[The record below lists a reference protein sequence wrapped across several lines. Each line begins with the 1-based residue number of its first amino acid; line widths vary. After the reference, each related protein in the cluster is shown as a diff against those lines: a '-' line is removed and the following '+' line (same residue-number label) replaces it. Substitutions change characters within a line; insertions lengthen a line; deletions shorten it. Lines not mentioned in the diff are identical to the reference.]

1 MVQVSSLVM
10 GQVVEVPVRENSV
23 VRAGDVLFVVDRRP
37 FENAL
42 AEAQGR
48 LRLAE
53 QGTRADTSEV
63 AAAAADVQQQQ
74 ASLANAD
81 ANLRRT
87 QQLVAQGFMSR
98 QTHDDAQ
105 ARVNVARA
113 AVAAAEA
120 RVAKARASLTTT
132 GDVTPAVRI
141 AQAEVEKARLD
152 LEHTVVRASEPG
164 IVTHFDLVPG
174 TVVTPGTPLF
184 ALVVERSFWVDA
196 NFKETE
202 LGGVR
207 PGLPA
212 TIDVDLYPKHPFHGR
227 VESLAGG
234 TGAAFSLLPPQ
245 NATGNWVKVAQRVP
259 VRMTIDDPDPAFPL
273 RVGATATVSVDLRA
287 SPAPPPRLPA
297 HRRTRGDRRSAGD
310 DASSAP
316 QIPRRPQDRSR
327 LPRRRPAATTRR
339 ARSPTPMTGSRTMV
353 TLAVMAATVIQ
364 VLDTTIVNVALP
376 HMAGELSASSDQ
388 ISWVLTSYIVASSI
402 VMPLTGYLTDRLG
415 RRKLP
420 ADQHRRLRHRLD
432 AVRHRDLARR
442 DRRVPAAAGRVR
454 RVAGAA
460 VAGDHGRHVSARTSA
475 ARRSRSGAWA

>member
-1 MVQVSSLVM
+1 MSTWLPTRRPGLRVTIAIVVALACAIGGVWYWIVSGRSASTENAYVNARVVQVSSLVM

-74 ASLANAD
+74 ASLANAE

-98 QTHDDAQ
+98 QAQDDAV

-113 AVAAAEA
+113 GVAAADA
-120 RVAKARASLTTT
+120 RLAKARAAVATT
-132 GDVTPAVRI
+132 GEVTPAVRI

-164 IVTHFDLVPG
+164 IVTHFDLVAG

-184 ALVVERSFWVDA
+184 ALVVAQSFWVDA

-212 TIDVDLYPKHPFHGR
+212 TIMVDLYPKHPFHGR

-259 VRMTIDDPDPAFPL
+259 VRITVDDPDPAFPL
-273 RVGATATVSVDLRA
+273 RVGATATVTVDLRA
-287 SPAPPPRLPA
+287 ESVAPPTPA
-297 HRRTRGDRRSAGD
+297 TAATAATAAG
-310 DASSAP
+310 AA
-316 QIPRRPQDRSR
+316 
-327 LPRRRPAATTRR
+327 PAAT
-339 ARSPTPMTGSRTMV
+339 A
-353 TLAVMAATVIQ
+353 
-364 VLDTTIVNVALP
+364 
-376 HMAGELSASSDQ
+376 
-388 ISWVLTSYIVASSI
+388 
-402 VMPLTGYLTDRLG
+402 
-415 RRKLP
+415 
-420 ADQHRRLRHRLD
+420 
-432 AVRHRDLARR
+432 
-442 DRRVPAAAGRVR
+442 PAAAP
-454 RVAGAA
+454 
-460 VAGDHGRHVSARTSA
+460 A
-475 ARRSRSGAWA
+475 ARP

>member
-1 MVQVSSLVM
+1 MSTWLPTRRPGLRTTVAIVVALVCAIGGVWYWIASGRSASTENAYVNARVVQVSSLVM

-74 ASLANAD
+74 ASLANAE

-98 QTHDDAQ
+98 QAQDDAV

-113 AVAAAEA
+113 AVAAADA
-120 RVAKARASLTTT
+120 RLAKARAAVATT
-132 GDVTPAVRI
+132 GEVTPAVRI

-164 IVTHFDLVPG
+164 VVTHFDLVAG

-184 ALVVERSFWVDA
+184 ALVVAQSFWVDA

-212 TIDVDLYPKHPFHGR
+212 TIAVDLYPKHPFHGR

-259 VRMTIDDPDPAFPL
+259 VRITVDDPDPAFPL
-273 RVGATATVSVDLRA
+273 RVGATATVTVDLRA
-287 SPAPPPRLPA
+287 TPLPPAVPTNA
-297 HRRTRGDRRSAGD
+297 A
-310 DASSAP
+310 
-316 QIPRRPQDRSR
+316 
-327 LPRRRPAATTRR
+327 AATPGT
-339 ARSPTPMTGSRTMV
+339 A
-353 TLAVMAATVIQ
+353 
-364 VLDTTIVNVALP
+364 
-376 HMAGELSASSDQ
+376 
-388 ISWVLTSYIVASSI
+388 
-402 VMPLTGYLTDRLG
+402 
-415 RRKLP
+415 
-420 ADQHRRLRHRLD
+420 
-432 AVRHRDLARR
+432 
-442 DRRVPAAAGRVR
+442 PAAAP
-454 RVAGAA
+454 A
-460 VAGDHGRHVSARTSA
+460 SATTPSA
-475 ARRSRSGAWA
+475 ATAAGTAPSTASAAGTAPSTASAAGTAPSTASAAGTAPSTASAPSAAAASGARRP